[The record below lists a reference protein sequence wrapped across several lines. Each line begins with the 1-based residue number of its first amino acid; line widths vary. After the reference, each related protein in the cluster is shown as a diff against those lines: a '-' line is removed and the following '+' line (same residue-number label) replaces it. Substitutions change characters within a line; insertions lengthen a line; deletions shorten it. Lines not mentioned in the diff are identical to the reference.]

1 MFFLFF
7 SSFFDFIG
15 CSSDY
20 FVFVMFFVFYVF
32 LVFIILFF
40 KQFLFWLF
48 VVCFVFLNLCF
59 VFYVFK
65 FVVQTFSFFEY
76 VNCCFFLEFVPFF
89 PVFFGGGICFG
100 MRGLI
105 FAVVFWYVFE
115 FLRIFQNLFASIAT
129 FRSNPLRSIPGLF
142 NDNPSKNN
150 KVKRTFSWCA
160 IPASSSRC
168 LRPSTVAWQGFRFFS
183 AGWLV
188 KI

>member
-1 MFFLFF
+1 MIVCCLFCFFESLF
-7 SSFFDFIG
+7 
-15 CSSDY
+15 C
-20 FVFVMFFVFYVF
+20 
-32 LVFIILFF
+32 
-40 KQFLFWLF
+40 
-48 VVCFVFLNLCF
+48 
-59 VFYVFK
+59 FYVFK
-65 FVVQTFSFFEY
+65 FVVQTFSFFLNMLI
-76 VNCCFFLEFVPFF
+76 VVVFFGICSVFSCFFL
-89 PVFFGGGICFG
+89 GGICFG
-100 MRGLI
+100 MHGLI